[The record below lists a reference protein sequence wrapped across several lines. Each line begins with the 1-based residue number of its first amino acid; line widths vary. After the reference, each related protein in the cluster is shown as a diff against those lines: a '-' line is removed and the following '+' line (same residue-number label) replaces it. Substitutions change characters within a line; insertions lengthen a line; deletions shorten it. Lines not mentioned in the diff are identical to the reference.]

1 MITKIVNGKIISRR
15 GIARNRCLY
24 YGGKEIIAVTDEPR
38 PYDKLIDAGGQ
49 YVSPGFIDIH
59 VHGGGGYDFMDGG
72 TQAIVKAAD
81 FHLAHGTTSMMPTS
95 LASSRETLTAFLE
108 DLRRV
113 MESHAARGNLLGAH
127 LEGPYFSPRQSG
139 AQNPAYIKNPD
150 PAEYEEI
157 LRLYGDVIRRWSF
170 APELEGSGE
179 FCRRLGENGIL
190 SAIAHSDAVYADVE
204 KVYGLGCRLVTHLYS
219 GMSSITRRN
228 GYRRLGVVESAYLL
242 EDMAVEVIADGRHL
256 PPELLKLIVKCK
268 GTEHICLVTDAMRG
282 AGMPE
287 GPSML
292 GRKGEAMPCIIEDGV
307 AKLPDRTSFAGS
319 VATADRLVRTMVRE
333 AGVGLEAAVG
343 MMTAVP
349 ARIFRLEKKGILQEG
364 YDADILLFDEDIRVS
379 KVIIGGDLYD
389 EAEHIADQR

>member
-1 MITKIVNGKIISRR
+1 
-15 GIARNRCLY
+15 
-24 YGGKEIIAVTDEPR
+24 
-38 PYDKLIDAGGQ
+38 
-49 YVSPGFIDIH
+49 
-59 VHGGGGYDFMDGG
+59 MDGG

-95 LASSRETLTAFLE
+95 LASSWETLTAFLE

-307 AKLPDRTSFAGS
+307 AKLTDRTSFAGS